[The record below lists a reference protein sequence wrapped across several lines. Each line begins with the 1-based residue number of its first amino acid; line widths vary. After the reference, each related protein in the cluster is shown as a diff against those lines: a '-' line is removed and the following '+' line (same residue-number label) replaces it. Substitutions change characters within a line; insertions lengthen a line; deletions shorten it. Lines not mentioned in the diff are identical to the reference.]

1 MENQF
6 QIFNNPDF
14 GIVRTLLINGVPY
27 FSGKDVATALS
38 YSNTRDALINHVDAE
53 DKIVLTRKQFEEMA
67 SNQESV
73 KISDYFSEN
82 KMGGAQRLILI
93 NESGLYSLIFNSKL
107 PTAKKFKCWITSE
120 VLPTI
125 RKQGI
130 YSTENILNKLFE
142 STKAAE
148 NIQNL
153 KCVYVFEMSNNT
165 VKIGYTQN
173 VRKRMQT
180 IISSSGLEIVN
191 AYCTKFI
198 DSETAYLIEQTCHA
212 NFDTWRVRGEFFCV
226 SFEDACIGLDKI
238 FNEISSKYPQIY
250 SQYEK

>member
-1 MENQF
+1 MGNQL
-6 QIFNNPDF
+6 QIFNNPEW
-14 GIVRTLLINGVPY
+14 GELRTIFIRSEIWFYAV
-27 FSGKDVATALS
+27 DVCRILELTNPTMAL
-38 YSNTRDALINHVDAE
+38 
-53 DKIVLTRKQFEEMA
+53 KVLNDDEK
-67 SNQESV
+67 S
-73 KISDYFSEN
+73 KISEN
-82 KMGGAQRLILI
+82 RITNDPK
-93 NESGLYSLIFNSKL
+93 SGLGSTGTPFVENENPFLKEINIVNEPGLYHLIFQSRKPN
-107 PTAKKFKCWITSE
+107 AIKFQRWVYHE

>member
-1 MENQF
+1 MENQL
-6 QIFNNPDF
+6 QIFENEEF
-14 GIVRTLLINGVPY
+14 GTVRTLLINNEPLFCLPDVCKSLDLRVDGVIARL
-27 FSGKDVATALS
+27 KDEAVSIQPIADSLGRIQMT
-38 YSNTRDALINHVDAE
+38 NFVNE
-53 DKIVLTRKQFEEMA
+53 D
-67 SNQESV
+67 
-73 KISDYFSEN
+73 
-82 KMGGAQRLILI
+82 
-93 NESGLYSLIFNSKL
+93 GLYDVILYSRK
-107 PTAKKFKCWITSE
+107 PQARKFRKWITSE

-130 YSTENILNKLFE
+130 YSTADIVNKLFE
-142 STKAAE
+142 SAKAAE

-191 AYCTKFI
+191 AYCTKFF
-198 DSETAYLIEQTCHA
+198 DSEIAYLIEQICHET
-212 NFDTWRVRGEFFCV
+212 FDAWRVRGEFFKI
-226 SFEDACIGLDKI
+226 SFADACIGLDKI

-250 SQYEK
+250 SQSAEFA